1 MRQRARSG
9 FTLLEVLVATTVMA
23 LAVGTLL
30 TALSTSL
37 GNARR
42 TLDSDR
48 VAMLAKRTM
57 DELIAAPLLPRGQIL
72 EGKFNPTEL
81 GVNGG
86 WRAQVSLF
94 DPVPG
99 RSPRP
104 GDGIDRIV
112 LELWWMSGPERRT
125 FHLEG
130 YRRASFP
137 EGPAW

>member
-1 MRQRARSG
+1 
-9 FTLLEVLVATTVMA
+9 MA
-23 LAVGTLL
+23 IAVGALL

-37 GNARR
+37 NNARR

-72 EGKFNPTEL
+72 EGRFDPQEI

-86 WRAQVSLF
+86 WRAQVNPF
-94 DPVPG
+94 DPVPRG
-99 RSPRP
+99 ARRP

-112 LELWWMSGPERRT
+112 LELWWMNGADRRT